1 MSNEINNNNVNNSIV
16 GNNSNN
22 GNIRFRILTSK
33 DKAALEQLISTIE
46 NSLAV
51 PEWWIPID
59 DTARAHFFD
68 SDWTCFLGAFC
79 GDTLAGASAL
89 FLNKHE
95 FAEEAEKLG
104 LDTYSTNVA
113 EIGRC
118 MVHPDFRGN
127 NIMCQLNQQ
136 LCKIARDR
144 GIDTILAVAHPDNT
158 ASNASFR
165 RLGAQLKLTS
175 TVYGTYRR
183 NIYVIP

>member
-1 MSNEINNNNVNNSIV
+1 MSNKINN
-16 GNNSNN
+16 NN

-68 SDWTCFLGAFC
+68 SDWTCFLGAFF

-89 FLNKHE
+89 FFNKHE

-104 LDTYSTNVA
+104 LDTYSTN
-113 EIGRC
+113 RK
-118 MVHPDFRGN
+118 VHGSP
-127 NIMCQLNQQ
+127 
-136 LCKIARDR
+136 
-144 GIDTILAVAHPDNT
+144 
-158 ASNASFR
+158 
-165 RLGAQLKLTS
+165 
-175 TVYGTYRR
+175 
-183 NIYVIP
+183 